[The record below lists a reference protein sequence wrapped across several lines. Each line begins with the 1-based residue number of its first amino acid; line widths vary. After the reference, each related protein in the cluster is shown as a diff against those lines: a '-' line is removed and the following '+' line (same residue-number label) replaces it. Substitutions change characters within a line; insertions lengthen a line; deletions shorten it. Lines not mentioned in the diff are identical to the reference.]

1 MGKGVLVA
9 YASKHGAT
17 REIAERIARILTEKG
32 VVCTPLP
39 AEEATEVATYD
50 AVIAGS
56 AVYIGKMRK
65 EMRRF
70 LSKNEQ
76 VLHAKPLWL
85 FASGPTKKGDDPGEL
100 DGWHR
105 PASMK
110 DLIDRLAP
118 KDRVVFA
125 GAVTLDKMGGLEK
138 WMMSKVKAPLEDA
151 REWDKI
157 ETWATGIAADLK
169 G

>member
-1 MGKGVLVA
+1 MGNGVLVV
-9 YASKHGAT
+9 YASKYGAT
-17 REIAERIARILTEKG
+17 REIAERIAKTLTEKG
-32 VVCTPLP
+32 VDCTSLS
-39 AEEATEVATYD
+39 AEQAKDVAAYD
-50 AVIAGS
+50 AVVAGS

-65 EMRRF
+65 AMRGF
-70 LSKNEQ
+70 LQKNEQ
-76 VLHAKPLWL
+76 MLKAKPLWL

-105 PASMK
+105 PASIK
-110 DLIDRLAP
+110 DLLDRLAP

-125 GAVTLDKMGGLEK
+125 GAVSLEKMGGLEK
-138 WMMSKVKAPLEDA
+138 WMMTKVNAPLEDA

-157 ETWATGIAADLK
+157 EAWADGIATELK

>member
-1 MGKGVLVA
+1 VRNAG
-9 YASKHGAT
+9 S
-17 REIAERIARILTEKG
+17 
-32 VVCTPLP
+32 
-39 AEEATEVATYD
+39 YD
-50 AVIAGS
+50 AVVAGS

-70 LSKNEQ
+70 LQKNEQ
-76 VLHAKPLWL
+76 VLKAKPVWL
-85 FASGPTKKGDDPGEL
+85 FVSGPTEKGDDPGEL

-110 DLIDRLAP
+110 NLLARLSP
-118 KDRVVFA
+118 KDQVVFT
-125 GAVTLDKMGGLEK
+125 GAVSLEKMSGLEK
-138 WMMSKVKAPLEDA
+138 WMMTKVKSPLGDA

-157 ETWATGIAADLK
+157 EEWARNIATAFK

>member
-1 MGKGVLVA
+1 MGDGVLVA

-17 REIAERIARILTEKG
+17 REIAECIAKTLTEKG
-32 VVCTPLP
+32 IDCTSLS
-39 AEEATEVATYD
+39 AEQARDVATYD
-50 AVIAGS
+50 AVVAGS

-65 EMRRF
+65 EIRRF
-70 LSKNEQ
+70 LQKNEQ
-76 VLHAKPLWL
+76 VLKTKRLWL
-85 FASGPTKKGDDPGEL
+85 FVSGPTKKDDNPGEL

-110 DLIDRLAP
+110 DLLDRLAP

-125 GAVTLDKMGGLEK
+125 GAISLEKMGGLEK
-138 WMMSKVKAPLEDA
+138 WMMTKVNAPLEDA

-157 ETWATGIAADLK
+157 EAWADGIATELK